1 MPLAHVSFT
10 HEPAFRSVLACLHC
24 EIFRLLPECLNRH
37 NRNIQIKSASQRT
50 NNIQEADDTPQIDN
64 NYDDTANYI
73 SNNFQNCVSK
83 KPKNSMSAQEKAS
96 TSIIVIVTI
105 VVIVALILSI
115 VLTK

>member
-1 MPLAHVSFT
+1 M
-10 HEPAFRSVLACLHC
+10 
-24 EIFRLLPECLNRH
+24 
-37 NRNIQIKSASQRT
+37 K
-50 NNIQEADDTPQIDN
+50 EADDTPQIDD

-105 VVIVALILSI
+105 VVIVALIFSI
-115 VLTK
+115 